1 MEGQVLDGRYRLDA
15 EIARGAIGM
24 VWRAEDVTTGEPVAV
39 KLLRPEAAAA
49 PDLVSG
55 FLAEAEILAGLDHP
69 SIVRVRNLITGDGV
83 TALVMDL
90 VAGPDL
96 RRRLRTGGPLPA
108 RRAAEVVAQVADA
121 LGYIHA
127 LGITH
132 GDVKPGNIL
141 LPDDGSPVRLA
152 DFGVARRAG
161 QPAGPTLAT
170 PEYVSPEVVAGDP
183 PSPAADVYALGI
195 VVYELLCG
203 RSPYRGG
210 PPSDVLRRHAA
221 CVPVPPAGMPTPLW
235 DLADACIQLDPRL
248 RPTPDSL
255 ASRLRAAQAGLA
267 DHPALAPLPA
277 GAVTYWPRSAEVTA
291 PMTFA
296 LPKVAWVPL
305 AAAPVSPAGTDAARF
320 VAVPVGSPE
329 AAAADAAPAPATAP
343 ATEAVT
349 ASVAGLVPPAG
360 APSSVS
366 VPPSSV
372 APVPVPVPPVAV
384 ESAAGSAA
392 GSVPAEERTVDT
404 RKPAPPTLEQ
414 PAVEGPVPGAPVSGS
429 PFSGGPVS
437 GGPVSGGPVS
447 GGPVSGGPVSG
458 GPVSGSPVSPG
469 PDVAVAFPPFPL
481 PEGAPEYRPAAAAE
495 LPPPGAPEILPPVS
509 AAPVSPARPDDR
521 SRRRTPVLAGLAAAV
536 LILLMAGA
544 GVFLAT
550 NVFDGE
556 NRPTGSVGE
565 APGQNGQNGSPST
578 EPTPGGEPS
587 QPAPSASAPGGAG
600 DGPGDDGPGN
610 GNGNDGSGSGDGD
623 GNGNGGNGNGGSNGG
638 NDGAGG
644 NGNDGDPD
652 FPGGIGDPFPPMP
665 TPPRR

>member
-1 MEGQVLDGRYRLDA
+1 MDGQVLDGRYRLDA
-15 EIARGAIGM
+15 EIARGAIGV
-24 VWRAEDVTTGEPVAV
+24 VWRAVDLTNGEPVAV

-55 FLAEAEILAGLDHP
+55 FLAEAEILAELDHP

-90 VAGPDL
+90 VVGSDL

-108 RRAAEVVAQVADA
+108 QRAAEVVAQVADA
-121 LGYIHA
+121 LGHIHA

-141 LPDDGSPVRLA
+141 LPDDGGPVRLA

-248 RPTPDSL
+248 RPSPDSL

-291 PMTFA
+291 PMTSA

-329 AAAADAAPAPATAP
+329 AAAAATGPVPEA
-343 ATEAVT
+343 ATEAVP
-349 ASVAGLVPPAG
+349 ASAAGLVPPVG
-360 APSSVS
+360 ARSSVP

-372 APVPVPVPPVAV
+372 APVPVPVPPVAAEPGTAEAAAVEPVAV
-384 ESAAGSAA
+384 ESVAA
-392 GSVPAEERTVDT
+392 SVPAEERTVDT
-404 RKPAPPTLEQ
+404 RKPEPPTLEQ
-414 PAVEGPVPGAPVSGS
+414 PVSGAPMPGGPVSGG
-429 PFSGGPVS
+429 PISGGPVS

-447 GGPVSGGPVSG
+447 SNPVSSN
-458 GPVSGSPVSPG
+458 PVSPG
-469 PDVAVAFPPFPL
+469 PGVAAPFPPFPM
-481 PEGAPEYRPAAAAE
+481 PVGAPDIPPA
-495 LPPPGAPEILPPVS
+495 GAPDILPPVS
-509 AAPVSPARPDDR
+509 PAPFPPADPVDPARPDDR

-536 LILLMAGA
+536 LILLMVGA

-550 NVFDGE
+550 NVFDAE
-556 NRPTGSVGE
+556 KRPTGSVGE

-578 EPTPGGEPS
+578 APSPSGEPS
-587 QPAPSASAPGGAG
+587 QPTPSASTPSAGPGTGNDGSGNGNG
-600 DGPGDDGPGN
+600 DGGN
-610 GNGNDGSGSGDGD
+610 GNGN

-638 NDGAGG
+638 NDGGGG
-644 NGNDGDPD
+644 NGNDGDPE

>member
-1 MEGQVLDGRYRLDA
+1 MDGQLLDGRYRLDA
-15 EIARGAIGM
+15 EIARGAIG
-24 VWRAEDVTTGEPVAV
+24 VVYRAVDITTGEPVAV

-55 FLAEAEILAGLDHP
+55 FLAEAEILAALDHP
-69 SIVRVRNLITGDGV
+69 GIVRVRNLVTGDGV

-90 VAGPDL
+90 VSGPDL

-108 RRAAEVVAQVADA
+108 QRAAAVVAQVADA

-141 LPDDGSPVRLA
+141 LPDDGGPVRLA

-161 QPAGPTLAT
+161 EPAGPTLAT
-170 PEYVSPEVVAGDP
+170 PEYVAPEVVAGEA
-183 PSPAADVYALGI
+183 PSQSADVYALGI
-195 VVYELLCG
+195 VIYELLCG

-221 CVPVPPAGMPTPLW
+221 CVPVPPSGMPTALW

-248 RPTPDSL
+248 RPSPVSL
-255 ASRLRAAQAGLA
+255 ASRLRAAGTGLA
-267 DHPALAPLPA
+267 DHPALSPLPA

-291 PMTFA
+291 PMTAA

-320 VAVPVGSPE
+320 VAVPVDSPQ
-329 AAAADAAPAPATAP
+329 AAPVSAPALAEP
-343 ATEAVT
+343 VT
-349 ASVAGLVPPAG
+349 VAASAAGLVPPAG
-360 APSSVS
+360 APSSVP
-366 VPPSSV
+366 VPPSSL
-372 APVPVPVPPVAV
+372 APVAVPVPP
-384 ESAAGSAA
+384 AAP
-392 GSVPAEERTVDT
+392 SVPSEEQTVDT
-404 RKPAPPTLEQ
+404 RAKAEPPTLEQ
-414 PAVEGPVPGAPVSGS
+414 PVSGGPVSGAS
-429 PFSGGPVS
+429 VSSGPVSSGPVS

-458 GPVSGSPVSPG
+458 GPVSGQPVSPG
-469 PDVAVAFPPFPL
+469 YAAPFPPFAMHQ
-481 PEGAPEYRPAAAAE
+481 GAV
-495 LPPPGAPEILPPVS
+495 PPPDAPEILPPVS
-509 AAPVSPARPDDR
+509 AAPVSPAQPDDR

-536 LILLMAGA
+536 LILLMIGA

-550 NVFDGE
+550 NVFDGD

-565 APGQNGQNGSPST
+565 GPGQNGQNGSSSAP
-578 EPTPGGEPS
+578 
-587 QPAPSASAPGGAG
+587 PSASAEPSEPTPSSSGPAGDDEPGAG
-600 DGPGDDGPGN
+600 N
-610 GNGNDGSGSGDGD
+610 GGTGNDGSGN
-623 GNGNGGNGNGGSNGG
+623 GNGNGGNGNGNGNGG
-638 NDGAGG
+638 NDGGG
-644 NGNDGDPD
+644 GDGGDNDPE